1 MQLNKAS
8 GPKDQQATNPQR
20 ENKQGHGKV
29 AKSKQTSIERGT
41 NHEKCQIKNEH
52 AQRR

>member
-8 GPKDQQATNPQR
+8 GPKNQQATNQQR

-29 AKSKQTSIERGT
+29 AKSKQTSIERGK
-41 NHEKCQIKNEH
+41 NHDKLQIKH
-52 AQRR
+52 QLAQRR

>member
-29 AKSKQTSIERGT
+29 AKSKQTSKEKGK
-41 NHEKCQIKNEH
+41 NHEKWQTKHEH